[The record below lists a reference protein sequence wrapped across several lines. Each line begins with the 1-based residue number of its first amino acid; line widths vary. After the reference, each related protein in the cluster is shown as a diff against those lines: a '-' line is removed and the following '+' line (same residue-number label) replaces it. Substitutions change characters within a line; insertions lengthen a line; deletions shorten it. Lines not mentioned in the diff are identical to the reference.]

1 MCRVIQDI
9 LFKEIT
15 FNNDGK
21 LLVDMEQSEIDNGFK
36 KLGKRRLFGWKVH
49 YFNLYEEVTFIG
61 EEIFARSNRTS
72 TPYEFD
78 YYLKELDYSER
89 SRKAT
94 GTINAKT
101 KGKIKKF
108 DYNLDAEIKGEM
120 GSKNSTTITEEI
132 KLKVQVMPNTKLT
145 LRTAGEAF
153 VSNGVASYYLLG
165 ITLKKGAWESIDIH
179 TIYYELVE
187 ENLE

>member
-1 MCRVIQDI
+1 MISINSVSGYTGYPN
-9 LFKEIT
+9 FKEIT

-108 DYNLDAEIKGEM
+108 DYNLDAEIKGERD
-120 GSKNSTTITEEI
+120 
-132 KLKVQVMPNTKLT
+132 LKIVLP
-145 LRTAGEAF
+145 
-153 VSNGVASYYLLG
+153 
-165 ITLKKGAWESIDIH
+165 
-179 TIYYELVE
+179 
-187 ENLE
+187 